1 MKKILL
7 GTVLMISG
15 MSHSQSASPD
25 VIATA
30 GAHFAIPSMQ
40 MSWTLGETVTQTV
53 SAGSSTFT
61 QGFHQSN
68 ISLIGVETLAENV
81 KITAYPNPTSDF
93 LTIDVSNTALNSQ
106 LLLVDASGKI
116 LFTQPVTDVHF
127 QVDFTSYA
135 KGVYY
140 LNFKN
145 EQGQILQTISLQ
157 KIN

>member
-7 GTVLMISG
+7 GTTLILSGISY
-15 MSHSQSASPD
+15 SQSASPD

-40 MSWTLGETVTQTV
+40 MSWTLGETVTETV
-53 SAGSSTFT
+53 TDGSTTFT
-61 QGFHQSN
+61 QGFQQSN
-68 ISLIGVETLAENV
+68 VSLIGVEIVDPMVEISV
-81 KITAYPNPTSDF
+81 FPNPISDF
-93 LTIDVSNTALNSQ
+93 LTVEVSGTALNSQ
-106 LLLVDASGKI
+106 FVLIDGAGKAV
-116 LFTQPVTDVHF
+116 LSDKVTALTFTI
-127 QVDFTSYA
+127 DFTTYA

-145 EQGQILQTISLQ
+145 ELGQILQTITLQ